1 MFALAMYMQYN
12 QKERAKMKVSI
23 LKTIAESDIST
34 EQKIMLDEY
43 IEQAFELNP
52 KEKETYQEL
61 VQQEPIMV
69 RKFLTAADRYLEGK
83 AEGKAEGNA
92 EGLLNAIYK
101 ILQKQG
107 KQIDDAQKSIF
118 SHIQDTKLLDEMLEV
133 SLTQNI
139 TVDQLLQL
147 AQKQSPTP

>member
-1 MFALAMYMQYN
+1 M
-12 QKERAKMKVSI
+12 
-23 LKTIAESDIST
+23 KTIAESDIST

-43 IEQAFELNP
+43 IEQAFELNL

-83 AEGKAEGNA
+83 AEGNAEGKAEGKA
-92 EGLLNAIYK
+92 EGEAKGLLNAIYK
-101 ILQKQG
+101 ILQNQG
-107 KQIDDAQKSIF
+107 KQIDDAQKSMF
-118 SHIQDTKLLDEMLEV
+118 SHIQDIKLLDEMLEI